1 MDSVEAYELLRC
13 CRPFRERL
21 AEAEA
26 QLAKSSLE
34 AEQRWLSEAIAR
46 VPAPEAFDD
55 VLRRAAE
62 LPELADARAELA
74 EGLQAAWV
82 DALERLLA
90 GITFH
95 VGARVPLIE
104 ALFPHQ
110 KFPALRRAGRDVAQP
125 YQADFERR
133 LKTSYVARTL
143 GQPEY
148 AFAQPVIEAVNVGFA
163 QWQRSLEPSEIAESD
178 AQAIRAALEEGAQ
191 GLVRAMRQ
199 ARLLAEAALVPL
211 EGEVQIDLAVKPRR
225 RSRPVAAP
233 VVAVPVAEPEVAAEP
248 PKPARARKAKA

>member
-13 CRPFRERL
+13 CRPFRDRL
-21 AEAEA
+21 AEAEG
-26 QLAKSSLE
+26 QVAKSGLE
-34 AEQRWLSEAIAR
+34 AERRWVSEAIAR
-46 VPAPEAFDD
+46 VPEAGAFDE

-74 EGLQAAWV
+74 ESMQAAWV

-110 KFPALRRAGRDVAQP
+110 KFAVLRRAGRDVAQP
-125 YQADFERR
+125 YQTDFERR

-143 GQPEY
+143 SEPEY
-148 AFAQPVIEAVNVGFA
+148 AFAAPVLEAVSHSFHA
-163 QWQRSLEPSEIAESD
+163 WQKSLEPTSVSETEAE
-178 AQAIRAALEEGAQ
+178 AIRNALIDSAEGFS
-191 GLVRAMRQ
+191 RAMRQ
-199 ARLLAEAALVPL
+199 ARLLAEAALVPVGVEL
-211 EGEVQIDLAVKPRR
+211 DLAVKPKRR
-225 RSRPVAAP
+225 ARPVAAAAP
-233 VVAVPVAEPEVAAEP
+233 VPAPAPEPEIAAEP
-248 PKPARARKAKA
+248 PRPARARKAKA